1 MVAHALLLTEDWL
14 QIFDKVTVTGIETQN
29 DRKAYILQMRVGE
42 LPAITASVD
51 AETGDLLHYEMS
63 VIDPNLG
70 IPIRTVT
77 RKEDYRDVEGGR
89 VAFRTVSRNE
99 FSGEAIFEIDKFE
112 NDVIIEG
119 RLFYPPNNK

>member
-1 MVAHALLLTEDWL
+1 
-14 QIFDKVTVTGIETQN
+14 
-29 DRKAYILQMRVGE
+29 MRVGE
-42 LPAITASVD
+42 LPSITASVD

-99 FSGEAIFEIDKFE
+99 FSGETIFEIDTFE
-112 NDVIIEG
+112 NDVVIEG
-119 RLFYPPNNK
+119 RLFYPPNNKL